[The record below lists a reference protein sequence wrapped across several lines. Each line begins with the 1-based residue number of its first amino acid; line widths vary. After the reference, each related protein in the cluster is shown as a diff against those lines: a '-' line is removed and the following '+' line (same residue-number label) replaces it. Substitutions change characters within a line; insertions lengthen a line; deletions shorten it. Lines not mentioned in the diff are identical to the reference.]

1 MYNMSPLENQ
11 DHIGH
16 LDTLS
21 YAKHLHQ
28 NILQLGPSLQEEE
41 DAQTEY
47 PVFSMDNSQKDF
59 CDMKTIRMEILD

>member
-1 MYNMSPLENQ
+1 ME
-11 DHIGH
+11 H
-16 LDTLS
+16 LNKNYKYQELFCNS
-21 YAKHLHQ
+21 L
-28 NILQLGPSLQEEE
+28 NFLINFSILQLGPSLQEEE